1 MSTMVARDD
10 RASRIELAADRFAYL
25 VVSYGLLLCVAYRSF
40 VRDEASWDLI
50 GLVLLGGI
58 CGLAYRARGGVVSG
72 RSTAVL
78 LGTTVIAA
86 VIAGLLVLLGR

>member
-1 MSTMVARDD
+1 MSTMIARHD

-50 GLVLLGGI
+50 GLVVLGGI
-58 CGLAYRARGGVVSG
+58 CGLAYRARRGVASG

-78 LGTTVIAA
+78 LGTAGIAA
-86 VIAGLLVLLGR
+86 VIAGSLVLMGR